1 MAFILIDL
9 IDIKKLLA
17 TNRSEAEKICQ
28 NFWERCKAMALY
40 DEAGYKYVTFSDSV
54 LISCGNNKIHK
65 GKNLVEW
72 AGRLYL
78 QLKKTDCDMYMIIN
92 AGEEVKPSQSHDI
105 LAVTSGSDVSKPNYI
120 NIAGFGS
127 DFSDL
132 YKADDEIRKRR
143 KDGSLDDNLR
153 IYINKHLLEG
163 HSVDTGNNRIQFN
176 GLYGDVAEFYGFSE

>member
-1 MAFILIDL
+1 MAFVLIDL

-17 TNRSEAEKICQ
+17 TNRSKAEKTCQ
-28 NFWERCKAMALY
+28 DFWERCKAMALY

-54 LISCGNNKIHK
+54 LISCGNNKIQK

-72 AGRLYL
+72 ASWLYMK
-78 QLKKTDCDMYMIIN
+78 LKTTDCDMYMIIN
-92 AGEEVKPSQSHDI
+92 AGEEVKPSLSHDI
-105 LAVTSGSDVSKPNYI
+105 LPVTSGSDVSKPNYI

-143 KDGSLDDNLR
+143 KEGSLDDGLR
-153 IYINKHLLEG
+153 IYINKHLLEVFSSG
-163 HSVDTGNNRIQFN
+163 TGKNRIQFY
-176 GLYGDVAEFYGFSE
+176 GLYGEEVEFYGFPE